1 MGVAS
6 LHIEFHYP
14 TNTLTMLESPLYVR
28 TYDFLL
34 WLIPQVQKFP
44 RVHRFG
50 LAERIQRLAL
60 DFQDSLV
67 AAGKA
72 QGKIRLD
79 RLRRADL
86 QLAQLRVWLR
96 LVRDLEIVSIR
107 RYEHATRLL
116 NEIGR
121 LLGAWLKQLNSP

>member
-1 MGVAS
+1 MK
-6 LHIEFHYP
+6 
-14 TNTLTMLESPLYVR
+14 ESPLYVK

-44 RVHRFG
+44 KAHRFA
-50 LAERIQRLAL
+50 LSERIQRLAL

-72 QGKIRLD
+72 KGPARLKW
-79 RLRRADL
+79 LRQADL

-96 LVRDLEIVSIR
+96 LARDLQALSIR
-107 RYEHATRLL
+107 RYEHAARLVS
-116 NEIGR
+116 EMGR
-121 LLGAWLKQLNSP
+121 LLGAWIIKTSP